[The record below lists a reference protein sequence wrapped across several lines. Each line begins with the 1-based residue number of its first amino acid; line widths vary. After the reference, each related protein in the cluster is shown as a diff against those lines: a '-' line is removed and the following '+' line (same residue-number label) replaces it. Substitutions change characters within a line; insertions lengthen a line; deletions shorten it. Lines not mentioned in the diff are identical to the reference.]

1 MDFKS
6 IQEVNSEDA
15 LKELKAADLIKEL
28 VFSDSEKFST
38 FDNVSDLYTT
48 VIKRQCFIGEITEDT
63 GDALQSYIQFY
74 NCMDDENNIPIEERR
89 PIYVYIDSPGGS
101 LTGTLTIV
109 DSITM
114 SKTPVYTINMGTAY
128 SGGFFSF
135 IAGHK
140 RFAYPHSSF
149 MFHEGSTGTSA
160 DAGKFRNFSD
170 FYEKQLDQLK
180 EITLKNCPAIT
191 EEVYE
196 QHKRDDWWMTAE
208 EAIQYSVCDKIAT
221 SLTDL

>member
-1 MDFKS
+1 MDFESIKDTNSNAVLKS
-6 IQEVNSEDA
+6 LKGADL
-15 LKELKAADLIKEL
+15 LKELI
-28 VFSDSEKFST
+28 FSDNDKFSS
-38 FDNVSDLYTT
+38 FENVSDLYTT
-48 VIKRQCFIGEITEDT
+48 VIKRQCFIGEITEDV
-63 GDALQSYIQFY
+63 GDVLQSYIQFFNY
-74 NCMDDENNIPIEERR
+74 VDNEENIPIEERI
-89 PIYVYIDSPGGS
+89 PIHVYIDSPGGS

-109 DSITM
+109 DAISM

-180 EITLKNCPAIT
+180 EITLKNCPVIT
-191 EEVYE
+191 DEVYE

-208 EAIQYSVCDKIAT
+208 EAIKYSVCDKIAT